1 MKSMTAVVPEGT
13 ESVTL
18 QIERKRKDEAKL
30 SLREVMKTVA
40 ANRPLRLVIKD
51 EAVIEDDRK
60 ANRKAKFCWVRSF
73 PAYSEDQKWW
83 REDRILSIANGT
95 LFDGGVILDERE
107 VSVSSDADGAVVLS
121 VNANSGVI
129 A

>member
-18 QIERKRKDEAKL
+18 QIERKREDEAKL

-51 EAVIEDDRK
+51 EAVLEDNRK
-60 ANRKAKFCWVRSF
+60 ANRKARFGWVRLF
-73 PAYSEDQKWW
+73 PPHDEDEKCW
-83 REDRILSIANGT
+83 REDRILSIANCT

-107 VSVSSDADGAVVLS
+107 VRVSSDADGAVVLS